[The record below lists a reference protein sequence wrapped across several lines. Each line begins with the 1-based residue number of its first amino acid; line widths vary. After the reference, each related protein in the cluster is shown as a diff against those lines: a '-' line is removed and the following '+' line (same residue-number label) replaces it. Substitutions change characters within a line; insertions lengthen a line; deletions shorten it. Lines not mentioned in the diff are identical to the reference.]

1 MRKALLF
8 IGLII
13 FGISNV
19 GVADTFIINPKQILN
34 VKTGEL
40 IKAQVFV
47 RDGKIIEISRSIK
60 STNDIEIIN
69 LPKLTLL
76 PGLMDAHVHLIGNT
90 DHKGYEGF
98 S

>member
-40 IKAQVFV
+40 IKAQVLV

-60 STNDIEIIN
+60 SSNEVEIIN
-69 LPKLTLL
+69 LPKLT
-76 PGLMDAHVHLIGNT
+76 
-90 DHKGYEGF
+90 
-98 S
+98 